1 MMELNID
8 GVIHKIEDL
17 SPLAKHCVE
26 QLQSLNNEE
35 VNLQV
40 RLEHIEIIKQAYIKT
55 LRDVVPA
62 PEEATGEA
70 VKSEEVERV
79 AGETAGEVAGTANAE

>member
-26 QLQSLNNEE
+26 QLQSLNTEE

-55 LRDVVPA
+55 LRDVVPV
-62 PEEATGEA
+62 PEEAKN
-70 VKSEEVERV
+70 VEVESV
-79 AGETAGEVAGTANAE
+79 AVEVEGSVNAE